1 MTPIR
6 NAATICTVVGALL
19 ATATLADT
27 ASAQTPAGSS
37 SVTPLAVGLVSS
49 GVAEAQ
55 AIEAIREGDI
65 LTIKLR
71 FRPLVANKTE
81 VLYSSISKS
90 DYENGIYVLAGN
102 KKHLLL
108 TDSNNQPLAS
118 PRVVLST
125 SKDSPSAG
133 TWYGRFPAPPKNVTK
148 VSLSIPG
155 VEALDGI
162 KITDR

>member
-6 NAATICTVVGALL
+6 NAATISAVVGALL
-19 ATATLADT
+19 ATVALADT
-27 ASAQTPAGSS
+27 ASAQAPAGSS
-37 SVTPLAVGLVSS
+37 AVVPLAVGLVSS

-55 AIEAIREGDI
+55 AIEATREGDI
-65 LTIKLR
+65 LTVKLR
-71 FRPLVANKTE
+71 FKPLVANKVE

-102 KKHLLL
+102 KKYLLL

-125 SKDSPSAG
+125 SNNSPSAG

-148 VSLSIPG
+148 VSLAIPG